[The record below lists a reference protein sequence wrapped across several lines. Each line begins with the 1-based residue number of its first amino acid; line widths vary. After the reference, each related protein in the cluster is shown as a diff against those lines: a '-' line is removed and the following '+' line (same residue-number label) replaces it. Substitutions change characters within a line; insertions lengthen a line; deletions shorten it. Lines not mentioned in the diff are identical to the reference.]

1 MSGKVLG
8 DPKRLDDESWR
19 GLLETQARDRSRLFY
34 KLAYGVLRDRSAAE
48 DACQQAFLAAWKFRQ
63 EIAKPEALTA
73 WLCRSVVNA
82 SLTQLRRRRLEKN
95 AHQQLPVTSFETDH
109 IEALERHELL
119 MAALARLPEAERI
132 VVVLRVMEG
141 LTGRKVATIVDC
153 SPAEV
158 SRRLHRGLEQM
169 RQYFSRRQLLPAEL
183 P

>member
-1 MSGKVLG
+1 MG
-8 DPKRLDDESWR
+8 DPKRLDDEFWR
-19 GLLETQARDRSRLFY
+19 GLLETQARERNRLFY

-48 DACQQAFLAAWKFRQ
+48 DACQQAFLAAWKSRR
-63 EIAKPEALTA
+63 EILKPEALTA

-82 SLTQLRRRRLEKN
+82 SLTQLRRRLEKN
-95 AHQQLPVTSFETDH
+95 ARQQLPVTSFETDP
-109 IEALERHELL
+109 IETLERHELL